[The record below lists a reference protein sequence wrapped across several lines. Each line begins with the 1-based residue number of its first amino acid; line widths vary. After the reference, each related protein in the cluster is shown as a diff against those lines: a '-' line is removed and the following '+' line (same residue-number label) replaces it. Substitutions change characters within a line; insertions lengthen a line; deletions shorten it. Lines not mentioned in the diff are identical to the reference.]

1 MPVIVSSGHHR
12 LHDTLI
18 MKNAYRAEID
28 GLRAV
33 AVLPVMLFHAGLE
46 QFSGG
51 YVGVDVF
58 FVISGYLIT
67 SILLAE
73 LEQGRF
79 SLLGFYE
86 RRARRILP
94 ALFVVMVACIPFAW
108 AWMTPDQLRD
118 FGRSLVAVTLFGS
131 NLLFWIESGY
141 FGAAAEVKPLLHTWS
156 LAVEEQYY
164 VVFPLLMM
172 ALWRFGKRRL
182 VGVIVSIAVLSF
194 ALAQFGG
201 NLAWLRGDPD
211 TSFRWMAVPEYAFY
225 LTPARAWELLLG
237 ALCAFF
243 LFRRAVPEPGL
254 GRELGAAAGIGLIG
268 LSVFAFNESTPFPGA
283 YALVPTIGTALI
295 ILFATSG
302 TRVAKLLSTRA
313 LVGIGLISYSAY
325 LWHQPLFAFARLRT
339 LGEVPVWVF
348 LALTG
353 VALLLAYFSW
363 RYVEQPFRTRRRFSR
378 QQVFATASFAS
389 AAMLAVG
396 LSGHFS
402 DGFASRY
409 NPGMAQLKSP
419 RAGDTLG
426 CNNARRV
433 ERNVDAELC
442 TLGAADAQRRIAVL
456 GDSHASSLSDA
467 LHAAG
472 LQYGI
477 AFVPVNDNWCAP
489 LYRFGTREPTRNP
502 GCRHLMTAAL
512 DMVAERDDIEAVILV
527 AEWANYTTGV
537 RWGVPKVASYA
548 SGPAEAVADA
558 SSNPEAFDRALQATL
573 ARLAEKQVVIVKSV
587 PEYHTRVPDSLA
599 KAALF
604 ADGELPEEMRVSW
617 TDYEERNRDVEIAWS
632 HVPTGAA
639 AFVETGKYLCH
650 GAWCRY
656 MNEQGA
662 LYLDDNHLSRVGADE
677 FVRFMA
683 KSLPAVFAGR

>member
-1 MPVIVSSGHHR
+1 MAA
-12 LHDTLI
+12 T
-18 MKNAYRAEID
+18 
-28 GLRAV
+28 
-33 AVLPVMLFHAGLE
+33 
-46 QFSGG
+46 
-51 YVGVDVF
+51 
-58 FVISGYLIT
+58 
-67 SILLAE
+67 
-73 LEQGRF
+73 
-79 SLLGFYE
+79 
-86 RRARRILP
+86 
-94 ALFVVMVACIPFAW
+94 IPFSW

-131 NLLFWIESGY
+131 NFLFWIESGY

-182 VGVIVSIAVLSF
+182 VGVIVGIGLLSF

-201 NLAWLRGDPD
+201 NLPLLWGDPD
-211 TSFRWMAVPEYAFY
+211 TSFRWMAVPAYAFY

-243 LFRRAVPEPGL
+243 LFHRPVPGPGI
-254 GRELGAAAGIGLIG
+254 GRELGAAAGVMLIG
-268 LSVFAFNESTPFPGA
+268 VAVFAFDKGTPFPGA
-283 YALVPTIGTALI
+283 TALVPTVGTALI
-295 ILFATSG
+295 ILFATTG
-302 TRVAKLLSTRA
+302 TAVAKLLSARL
-313 LVGIGLISYSAY
+313 LVGVGLISYSAY

-339 LGEVPVWVF
+339 LGEVPAWVF
-348 LALTG
+348 LVLTG
-353 VALLLAYFSW
+353 VALALAYLSW

-378 QQVFATASFAS
+378 QQVFTLAACAS

-402 DGFASRY
+402 RGFEGRY
-409 NPGMAQLKSP
+409 DATIAQLQSP
-419 RAGDTLG
+419 HGGDTLG
-426 CNNARRV
+426 CNNVRQLQQEIV
-433 ERNVDAELC
+433 AEPC
-442 TLGAADAQRRIAVL
+442 TLGAPDAARKVAVL

-472 LQYGI
+472 VEYGI
-477 AFVPVNDNWCAP
+477 TFIPVNDNWCAP
-489 LYRFGTREPTRNP
+489 LYHFGTREPTRNP
-502 GCRHLMTAAL
+502 GCRRLMSAAL
-512 DMVAERDDIEAVILV
+512 DMVAERADIETVILV
-527 AEWANYTTGV
+527 AEWANYTTGI
-537 RWGVPKVASYA
+537 RWGVSKVASYA
-548 SGPAEAVADA
+548 SESGVELPDA
-558 SSNPEAFDRALQATL
+558 SGNPEAFDSALSATL
-573 ARLAEKQVVIVKSV
+573 ARLSGKRVVIVKSV

-599 KAALF
+599 KAVLF

-617 TDYEERNRDVEIAWS
+617 EEYRERNRDVEIAWS
-632 HVPTGAA
+632 HVPGGAA
-639 AFVETGKYLCH
+639 DFVETGRYLCH

-683 KSLPAVFAGR
+683 SSLPAVFATR

>member
-1 MPVIVSSGHHR
+1 
-12 LHDTLI
+12 
-18 MKNAYRAEID
+18 MKHAYRAEID
-28 GLRAV
+28 GLRAL
-33 AVLPVMLFHAGLE
+33 AVLPVMLFHAGLT

-67 SILLAE
+67 SILLGELAE
-73 LEQGRF
+73 GRF

-94 ALFVVMVACIPFAW
+94 ALFLVMLACIPFAW

-118 FGRSLVAVTLFGS
+118 FGRSLVAVTVFGS
-131 NLLFWIESGY
+131 NFLFWIESGY

-182 VGVIVSIAVLSF
+182 VGVIVTIAVLSF

-201 NLAWLRGDPD
+201 NVAWLRGDPD
-211 TSFRWMAVPEYAFY
+211 TAFRWTAIPEYAFF

-237 ALCAFF
+237 ALCAFY
-243 LFRRAVPEPGL
+243 LFRRPVPAPGF
-254 GRELGAAAGIGLIG
+254 GREVGAAAGLALIVV
-268 LSVFAFNESTPFPGA
+268 SVFAFSESTPFPGA
-283 YALVPTIGTALI
+283 YALVPTVGTALI
-295 ILFATSG
+295 ILFATAG
-302 TRVAKLLSTRA
+302 TRVARLLSTRA

-348 LALTG
+348 LSLTV
-353 VALLLAYFSW
+353 VALLLAYLSW

-378 QQVFATASFAS
+378 EQVFTFAACAS

-402 DGFASRY
+402 QGFAGRY
-409 NPGMAQLKSP
+409 DPGMAQLQSP
-419 RAGDTLG
+419 HAGDTLG
-426 CNNARRV
+426 CNNARRL
-433 ERNVDAELC
+433 EKSIDAELC
-442 TLGAADAQRRIAVL
+442 TLGAPDARRKIAVL

-472 LQYGI
+472 LEYGI

-502 GCRHLMTAAL
+502 ACRRLMTAAL
-512 DMVAERDDIEAVILV
+512 EMVAERADIETVILV
-527 AEWANYTTGV
+527 AEWANYTTGT
-537 RWGVPKVASYA
+537 RWGVSKVASYA
-548 SGPAEAVADA
+548 SGSAVAVADPTG
-558 SSNPEAFDRALQATL
+558 NPEAFDRALRATL
-573 ARLAEKQVVIVKSV
+573 ARLADKQVVIVKSV

-604 ADGELPEEMRVSW
+604 GDGELPEVMRISW
-617 TDYEERNRDVEIAWS
+617 ADYQERNRDVELAWS
-632 HVPTGAA
+632 RVPAGAA
-639 AFVETGKYLCH
+639 DFVETGEYLCH

-656 MNEQGA
+656 MNDRGA
-662 LYLDDNHLSRVGADE
+662 LYLDDNHLSRVGAEE
-677 FVRFMA
+677 FVKFMA
-683 KSLPAVFAGR
+683 GSLPAVFTTR